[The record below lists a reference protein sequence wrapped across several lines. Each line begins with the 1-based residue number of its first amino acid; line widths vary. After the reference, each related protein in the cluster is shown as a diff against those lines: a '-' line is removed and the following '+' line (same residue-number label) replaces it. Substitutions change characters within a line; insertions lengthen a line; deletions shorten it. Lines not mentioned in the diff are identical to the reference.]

1 MAQQIAVFEA
11 FAVCE
16 EDQRLVLSNKVRQLA
31 TPYNYSSGH
40 LMLSSEL

>member
-1 MAQQIAVFEA
+1 MAQQLAVFEA
-11 FAVCE
+11 FAVFE
-16 EDQRLVLSNKVRQLA
+16 ENERLVLSNKVRQLT